1 MLVTMTLERAVKIY
15 EKLGLIVM
23 CNDGEPVRVLSEYV
37 EEEKERKL
45 QTCERG

>member
-1 MLVTMTLERAVKIY
+1 MLTITLERALKMHD
-15 EKLGLIVM
+15 KLGLIIM
-23 CNDGEPVRVLSEYV
+23 CNDGEPIRVLSEYV